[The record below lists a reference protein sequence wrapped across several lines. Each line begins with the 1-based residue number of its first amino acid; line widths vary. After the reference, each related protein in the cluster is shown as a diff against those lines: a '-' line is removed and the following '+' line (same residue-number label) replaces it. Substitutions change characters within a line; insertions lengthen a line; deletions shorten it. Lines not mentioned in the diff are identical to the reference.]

1 MTWKEMERR
10 KRWVSINKWWAVERV
25 LFVCRVIYRHCP
37 LNTRTHTHML
47 TSRGRERRR
56 QRERERLFAFSE
68 ALCLSAHICLK
79 ASWRAGKRLNWRR
92 CEWAR
97 VNERQRECMYVR
109 ERESEGERER
119 GRGALHPCSL
129 LKTEPVVLH
138 SEVPQAEEER
148 AGNIKLCFACA
159 VCLATV
165 SVSLSRT
172 SSPLC
177 LQVITPFRRLI
188 LCAENRK
195 EMEDWISSLKSV
207 QSREHYEVRSS
218 STD

>member
-10 KRWVSINKWWAVERV
+10 KRWVSINKWWTVERV

-37 LNTRTHTHML
+37 LNTRTHTHTHML

-56 QRERERLFAFSE
+56 QRERERLFAFTE

-159 VCLATV
+159 LSLFSHSICLTLSYLLPPFASRWSLR
-165 SVSLSRT
+165 SVGSSSVLRT
-172 SSPLC
+172 GKRWRTGSARSSPSSPES
-177 LQVITPFRRLI
+177 ITR
-188 LCAENRK
+188 
-195 EMEDWISSLKSV
+195 
-207 QSREHYEVRSS
+207 
-218 STD
+218 